1 MQIPDHIKI
10 DLNRCKTCT
19 LYTPGFKTFVPPDGP
34 LTAQL
39 IKCGEAPGQTEV
51 KKGIPFCGKAGIE
64 DTRYSKDVGIYR
76 YNTYVT
82 NVCKCHPPENSDPTE
97 HEIECCSYILKQELE
112 AVKTQYIACLGR
124 IASKWFLGQAVD
136 MESIHG
142 IPFYCEFLPDSTHIG
157 HRIVI
162 PMYHPAYGLHDP
174 RNMIFVESDYKA
186 LGNVIYKNEIPRE
199 LGYDA
204 GKYNQYEQITT
215 EKQLINLFTSNI
227 THISI
232 DTESENDDPWCLTFA
247 VEPKHSY
254 MILRKDIKLLSIFKD
269 LIQKLIVIFHH
280 AKHDIPI
287 LSEMNIYIKEFE
299 DTMVMAYL
307 LQDLPR
313 GLKSLAYRIS
323 HIKMEDYSDIIAPA
337 QEGKSLA
344 YLCEVLQHT
353 WPNPDPIQQIL
364 PTGKQHTKHPQNIAK
379 KAQRIINDYQKNPQ
393 LDLWE
398 RWHNIG
404 LDEGRKMVQDK
415 LGPMPAATLAD
426 IPFVD
431 ALKYACRDASATLSI
446 YPYLKSR
453 IIDSGLEETYKRDL
467 GIIRWLIAAEQHGML
482 IDVDYLKELTK
493 YFDMTMD
500 ELRINIECMYAG
512 ELNQDHKYINP
523 SSTQQIAKL
532 LYDLGL
538 THSRTASTDSHAL
551 DKIRTKH
558 PIVNLITDYRELKKL
573 KGTYS
578 KKLPLYADENN
589 IIKSRINTIKTAT
602 GRLSVQEPPLQT
614 IPMRTETGRKIKR
627 AFVAPPGCVMLSSDY
642 SQIEMRLTAHDSQ
655 DKTMIDIFN
664 SEQDIHTK
672 TASWIFNKPEQEI
685 DPQLERYPCKRV
697 GFGVIYGISGAGLS
711 DILRAEGLDFSERYC
726 DDLIKAWFKIYP
738 GVKRLMEMCQYNAI
752 KDGLVRDFCGRYR
765 LIPGAKSALSYIKN
779 EALRQA
785 VNVPAQSGAGQI
797 IKEAMRLLYE
807 INDDLTQ
814 GGKYIVQPVMQIH
827 DDLLYYVSED
837 IVEETALIIKSVMEN
852 AIKLSVPVR
861 VDQKYGYN
869 WLEMKED

>member
-1 MQIPDHIKI
+1 
-10 DLNRCKTCT
+10 
-19 LYTPGFKTFVPPDGP
+19 
-34 LTAQL
+34 
-39 IKCGEAPGQTEV
+39 
-51 KKGIPFCGKAGIE
+51 
-64 DTRYSKDVGIYR
+64 
-76 YNTYVT
+76 
-82 NVCKCHPPENSDPTE
+82 
-97 HEIECCSYILKQELE
+97 
-112 AVKTQYIACLGR
+112 
-124 IASKWFLGQAVD
+124 
-136 MESIHG
+136 
-142 IPFYCEFLPDSTHIG
+142 
-157 HRIVI
+157 
-162 PMYHPAYGLHDP
+162 
-174 RNMIFVESDYKA
+174 
-186 LGNVIYKNEIPRE
+186 
-199 LGYDA
+199 
-204 GKYNQYEQITT
+204 
-215 EKQLINLFTSNI
+215 
-227 THISI
+227 
-232 DTESENDDPWCLTFA
+232 
-247 VEPKHSY
+247 
-254 MILRKDIKLLSIFKD
+254 
-269 LIQKLIVIFHH
+269 
-280 AKHDIPI
+280 
-287 LSEMNIYIKEFE
+287 
-299 DTMVMAYL
+299 
-307 LQDLPR
+307 
-313 GLKSLAYRIS
+313 
-323 HIKMEDYSDIIAPA
+323 
-337 QEGKSLA
+337 
-344 YLCEVLQHT
+344 
-353 WPNPDPIQQIL
+353 
-364 PTGKQHTKHPQNIAK
+364 
-379 KAQRIINDYQKNPQ
+379 
-393 LDLWE
+393 
-398 RWHNIG
+398 
-404 LDEGRKMVQDK
+404 
-415 LGPMPAATLAD
+415 
-426 IPFVD
+426 
-431 ALKYACRDASATLSI
+431 
-446 YPYLKSR
+446 
-453 IIDSGLEETYKRDL
+453 
-467 GIIRWLIAAEQHGML
+467 
-482 IDVDYLKELTK
+482 
-493 YFDMTMD
+493 
-500 ELRINIECMYAG
+500 MYAG